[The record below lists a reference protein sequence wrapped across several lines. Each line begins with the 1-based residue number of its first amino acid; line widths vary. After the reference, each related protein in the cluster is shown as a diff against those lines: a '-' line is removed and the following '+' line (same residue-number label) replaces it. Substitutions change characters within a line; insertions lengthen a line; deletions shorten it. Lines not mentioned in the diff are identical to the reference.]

1 MLRIP
6 SFTSLAA
13 SSLRQETISLRER
26 LTTTTEEAVTGR
38 YSDLTQHLSGRINQA
53 MLGKKALDGVALER
67 SQLTLRGSRLD
78 MTQTSLKVIQDRT
91 SGLSARMQAALG
103 SENQAARNATAR
115 DSRAT
120 LEEAFSALN
129 TRYGERFLFAGNAT
143 STPPLASP
151 EDLLAD
157 IRLIAATATDAAD
170 FATQL
175 DTYFNTP
182 TGGWRQ
188 NIYSGTETSS
198 DPDAV
203 TGADPGLINIVSGL
217 VVMALSGSDELLPLL
232 DGNSQIVALAATRLS
247 DGQTALTNKRSD
259 VGVIQ
264 AKVERSKEAL
274 SVEETV
280 LTAAFNEMTAR
291 DQYEAASELRELES
305 NLDASYLLTSRLA
318 NLSLLNYLR

>member
-6 SFTSLAA
+6 SFTNMPS
-13 SSLRQETISLRER
+13 SSLRQETVVLRER

-38 YSDLTQHLSGRINQA
+38 YKDLTGHLSGRINQA
-53 MLGKKALDGVALER
+53 MLGKKALDDVDVQR
-67 SQLTLRGSRLD
+67 TQLTLRGSRLEL
-78 MTQTSLKVIQDRT
+78 TQTSLSVVQQRT

-103 SENQAARNATAR
+103 SEDHAAKTAVAR
-115 DSRAT
+115 DAKGT
-120 LEEAFSALN
+120 LEETFSALN

-151 EDLLAD
+151 DDLLAD
-157 IRLIAATATDAAD
+157 IRLIAATAVDAAD

-188 NIYSGTETSS
+188 NIYSGTDTSS

-203 TGADPGLINIVSGL
+203 TGTDPSIISIVSGL
-217 VVMALSGSDELLPLL
+217 VVMALSGPDELLPLL
-232 DGNSQIVALAATRLS
+232 DGNSEVVVAAATSLS

-264 AKVERSKEAL
+264 AKVEREKEAL
-274 SVEETV
+274 GVEETV